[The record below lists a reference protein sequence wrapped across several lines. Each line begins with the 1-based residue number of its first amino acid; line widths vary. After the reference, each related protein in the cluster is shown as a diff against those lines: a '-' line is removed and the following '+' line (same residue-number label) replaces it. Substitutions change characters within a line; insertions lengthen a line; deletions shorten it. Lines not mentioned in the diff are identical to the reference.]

1 MLRSFEYGK
10 FSKWAFNIGHMKW
23 TYFTSLRVI
32 PTTTLFSDIVSD
44 ISSGS
49 VYGIY
54 IYTDILSDTSFWHTL
69 WHYFWHT
76 CWFFL
81 AYILTFFRILSGI
94 CSGIHSRILCS
105 GPGVA
110 HCIRSSRYGCDPF
123 MPTVN
128 AGIEEKTKR
137 RRRRRRKK
145 KRRRSCTFVKI

>member
-54 IYTDILSDTSFWHTL
+54 IYIYWHSI
-69 WHYFWHT
+69 WHL
-76 CWFFL
+76 FL
-81 AYILTFFRILSGI
+81 AYTLTLFLAYMLILSGI
-94 CSGIHSRILCS
+94 YSDVLPHSIWHLFRHSFSHSMFGSRC
-105 GPGVA
+105 GPLHPEFAIWLRSVHA
-110 HCIRSSRYGCDPF
+110 HSQCWYRGE
-123 MPTVN
+123 N
-128 AGIEEKTKR
+128 QEEKKEKEEEKEKEELHLR
-137 RRRRRRKK
+137 
-145 KRRRSCTFVKI
+145 